1 MIYNVNSDRGFGS
14 GYKLEFYQNS
24 PGEHPVKDFLESLP
38 ERPQVKVAAW
48 LRLLQEKGP
57 NLHRPYADILEEP
70 IRELRVSFGRL
81 EIRLFYFIHGKNI
94 VATHGVLKK
103 TRQIPKE
110 EIELAKRYRND
121 WLITFSGG
129 KS

>member
-1 MIYNVNSDRGFGS
+1 MSAYR
-14 GYKLEFYQNS
+14 LEFYQT
-24 PGEHPVKDFLESLP
+24 PRGDYPTKDFMESLP
-38 ERPQVKVAAW
+38 ERPQAKVTAW

-57 NLHRPYADILEEP
+57 HLHRPYADILEEP
-70 IRELRVSFGRL
+70 IRELRISFGRL
-81 EIRLFYFIHGKNI
+81 EIRLFYFIDGKNI

-103 TRQIPKE
+103 TRHVPKE

-121 WLITFSGG
+121 WLIAFGGG